1 MTSTLSPATTGA
13 TTGAATATATVAV
26 TCAAVV
32 GPRAVGIE
40 P

>member
-1 MTSTLSPATTGA
+1 MTSTLSPATIGA
-13 TTGAATATATVAV
+13 TTGAATATVAV